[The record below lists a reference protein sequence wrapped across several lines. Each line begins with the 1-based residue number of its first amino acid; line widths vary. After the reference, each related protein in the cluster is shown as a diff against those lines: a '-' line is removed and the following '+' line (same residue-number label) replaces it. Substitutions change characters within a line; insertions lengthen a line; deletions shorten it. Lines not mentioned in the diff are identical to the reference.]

1 VVTPERL
8 RELGAATDP
17 RAGLTSLIFVTPGE
31 GVTDLLLIRHA
42 QIQSTMSAD
51 DLHLTDL
58 GREQA
63 EVLAQ
68 HLSHGKLD
76 AIYASPTARARET
89 AEPLARIHTLIID
102 VVDGL
107 RDVESQRPFDKPLPE
122 LLADEYGPDEAAN
135 VMERMRAEMTF
146 DAIAPLIESSAS
158 FRGRVT
164 AAIEG
169 IIDGHPGERV
179 AVVTHAPVIMSY
191 VATILGSPR
200 DFPMNPKL
208 TSITRV
214 LAKDGRRT
222 LDYANATP
230 YFDER

>member
-1 VVTPERL
+1 MVTPERL
-8 RELGAATDP
+8 HELAAAADP
-17 RAGLTSLIFVTPGE
+17 RAAITDLFFVKPGE

-42 QIQSTMSAD
+42 QIEATVTMD

-68 HLSHGKLD
+68 HLSHGRLH

-89 AEPLARIHTLIID
+89 AAPLARIHTLD
-102 VVDGL
+102 VGLVADL
-107 RDVESQRPFDKPLPE
+107 RDVEQRRPFDRPLPQ
-122 LLADEYGPDEAAN
+122 LLEQEFGPEEAAK
-135 VMERMRAEMTF
+135 VIQRLRTEMTF
-146 DAIAPLIESSAS
+146 DVLAPFLESSAE

-164 AAIEG
+164 TAIQA
-169 IIDGHPGERV
+169 IIERHPGEQV
-179 AVVTHAPVIMSY
+179 AVITHAPVIMSY
-191 VATILGSPR
+191 VATLLGSPR
-200 DFPMNPKL
+200 DFPLNPRL

-222 LDYANATP
+222 LDYVNATP
-230 YFDER
+230 HFDQY